1 MICDA
6 CGAKY
11 TKKAAALHD
20 CPAKKRAARRRR
32 PTTYKRGREGVMTD
46 AERAYLAPKRW
57 TQLDLFEA
65 FVDRAR
71 HAQAAVDAIIKKRGG
86 ARS

>member
-1 MICDA
+1 MICDR

-11 TKKAAALHD
+11 TKKAAAMHA
-20 CPAKKRAARRRR
+20 CPKRRR
-32 PTTYKRGREGVMTD
+32 PATYKRGREGMMTA
-46 AERAYLAPKRW
+46 AEEAFLRGPAW
-57 TQLDLFEA
+57 TQLDLFEE
-65 FVDRAR
+65 FVDRGR

>member
-11 TKKAAALHD
+11 TKKAAALHN
-20 CPAKKRAARRRR
+20 CPAKKRRGRRAA
-32 PTTYKRGREGVMTD
+32 PTYKRGREGVMTP
-46 AERAYLAPKRW
+46 AEEQFLAAKRW

-65 FVDRAR
+65 FVDRGR